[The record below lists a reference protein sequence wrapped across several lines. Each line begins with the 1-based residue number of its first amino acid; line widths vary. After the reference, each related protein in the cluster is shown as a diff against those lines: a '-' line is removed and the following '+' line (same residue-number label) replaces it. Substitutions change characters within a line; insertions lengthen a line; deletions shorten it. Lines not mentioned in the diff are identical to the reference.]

1 MKVSTGRLTATL
13 LPATMAMLLTACGG
27 SSNKTP
33 EEEIIT
39 EGEIY
44 GPYSTGSTS
53 EPVTVYFDLDTQS
66 TVELTDEEAAT
77 DTTWDIAFRRTKV
90 WLNTAQ
96 ETPVSVYFTGNNADF
111 YDADGNPIADMF
123 TTATADSELDDY
135 TAITLADVPE
145 ADAFSSDEAA
155 AVVGTSFYNYDMTTH
170 VVTAA
175 DDVYYIVYSD
185 SNYTKF
191 RVTDIQ
197 TTGREIGEIT
207 FEIAHQSVLDGQSEF
222 ATAQTLTL
230 QTEACADD
238 TYVDFD
244 TQTTATEADEWDLML
259 TCGDAGAAFSLT
271 LVDDAT
277 VIKTDGQTYTGI
289 DSAAAPYMGFTSDA
303 YTEYA
308 FDATPWYYYD
318 GSTHL
323 LYSQFGVYL
332 IQAGDVT
339 YKFQITS
346 YYDEAGTSGNYS
358 FRADA
363 ITE

>member
-230 QTEACADD
+230 QTEACTDD

-244 TQTTATEADEWDLML
+244 TQTTATEAD
-259 TCGDAGAAFSLT
+259 
-271 LVDDAT
+271 
-277 VIKTDGQTYTGI
+277 
-289 DSAAAPYMGFTSDA
+289 
-303 YTEYA
+303 
-308 FDATPWYYYD
+308 
-318 GSTHL
+318 
-323 LYSQFGVYL
+323 
-332 IQAGDVT
+332 
-339 YKFQITS
+339 
-346 YYDEAGTSGNYS
+346 
-358 FRADA
+358 
-363 ITE
+363 